1 MENNKIIVVDF
12 GSQYNQLI
20 VRRIRDL
27 GVYSELVPN
36 SIKPADI
43 KKDKSIV
50 GIVFSGGPNSVFAK
64 GAPKI
69 DKGIF
74 KLGLPILGICYGVQL
89 TTHMNGGKV
98 VACSKKEYGKTNIN
112 IIKQCALTKGLNK
125 SEQVWM
131 SHGTQIEK
139 LPIGFV
145 NNAKSST
152 CKYAIISN
160 EKQKIY
166 GVQFHPEVVHTLK
179 GNTLLSNFIFNICK
193 AKKWWNMNSFIK
205 QEVAKIKATV
215 GKDKVIC
222 ALSGGVDS
230 AVTAAIIAKAIGK
243 QLSCLF
249 VDHGL
254 LRYREAQD
262 VVDAFSNFG
271 VKFTKID
278 AQKIFLTQLKG
289 VTEPERKRKIIG
301 KLFIDMFDSYA
312 NKQKGIK
319 WLAQGTLYT
328 DVIESGTSTAQTIKS
343 HHNVGGLPK
352 DMKFKLIEPL
362 NILFKDEVR
371 ELGRKLGLPEKMV
384 SRQPFP
390 GPGLA
395 IRTLGEITNEK
406 LELVRQSD
414 RILQEEIAKAGLNK
428 SIWQY
433 FTVLPNVKTVGVKGD
448 ERSYENVIVI
458 RAVTSIDGMT
468 ADFAKIPYDI
478 LQKISTRIT
487 NEIRDINRVVYDITQ
502 KPPGTIE
509 WE

>member
-36 SIKPADI
+36 TIKPADI

-74 KLGLPILGICYGVQL
+74 DLGLPILGICYGVQL
-89 TTHMNGGKV
+89 MSHMFGGKV
-98 VACSKKEYGKTNIN
+98 IPCSKKEYGKTKIQ
-112 IIKQCALTKGLNK
+112 ILKQSPLTKGLSK
-125 SEQVWM
+125 TEQVWM
-131 SHGTQIEK
+131 SHGTQIDK
-139 LPIGFV
+139 IPSGFV

-152 CKYAIISN
+152 CKFAIISN
-160 EKQKIY
+160 TKKNLY

-179 GNTLLSNFIFNICK
+179 GNKLLSNFVFGICK
-193 AKKWWNMNSFIK
+193 AKKWWNMESFIK
-205 QEVAKIKATV
+205 QEVKKIQDTV

-243 QLSCLF
+243 QLTCLF

-254 LRYREAQD
+254 LRYHEAQD

-278 AQKIFLTQLKG
+278 AQKIFLGKLKG
-289 VTEPERKRKIIG
+289 VTEPEKKRKIIG
-301 KLFIDMFDSYA
+301 KLFIDMFDNYA

-406 LELVRQSD
+406 LRLVRESD
-414 RILQEEIAKAGLNK
+414 RILQEEIAKANLNK

-448 ERSYENVIVI
+448 ERSYEDVIVI

-468 ADFAKIPYDI
+468 ADFAKIPYDV
-478 LQKISTRIT
+478 LQVISTRIT
-487 NEIRDINRVVYDITQ
+487 NEVRGINRVVYDITQ